1 MAARKKNTGSRRRS
15 SAANG
20 SRSTKSRNQTTVRS
34 KKPAATVKTRTE
46 PAASGTGVGRDIIL
60 VLILLCSVILFICVL
75 GFGGRFGKGISYG
88 LFGLFGKMAYVF
100 PLALFG
106 GTAFYIANKKNGM
119 IIRKMVGLIMLF
131 IFMCVLL
138 HILTLNGQQDRST
151 RIPDYYRICAENK
164 TGGGIIA
171 GVFAYAAAQI
181 GFNTVLSIVLTVCM
195 IFIALIIMTQ
205 KPLFTKLG
213 RRGRDG
219 VRRAREGQRE
229 LRKRRLRKREARQM
243 ELDFNKEQPGKKKNR
258 PTAIPDD
265 FDDYEDD
272 FDDDYDDDYYNDFD
286 DEPENDG
293 PVSAREAVRL
303 HTRKKPS
310 PSMSEDD
317 LDWDE
322 MIKPAKENRSVRT
335 ETPEAE
341 APARKKRRAS
351 ESRRKEADPQPA
363 KRRSKN
369 RQAETPAR
377 KEEDDVFINL
387 KDRITINGEQLDSPV
402 EVEKSPDEESRKKPN
417 DLVYA
422 GGSAMPSFLHG
433 VLAGKD
439 TKAATEN
446 VGAAPD
452 KKKRAGH
459 GLPEF
464 DAEGDEILA
473 NGVMEILASEDDDE
487 DVLIEGSEKDPDD
500 TDMTLTGFEE
510 EEAPE
515 ETAEEALEEAEEEE
529 DDTRYIPLS
538 EIKVGED
545 GKLSYE
551 RPQQPKIKSAT
562 IKRNT
567 SSNVR
572 EAYESAYDDSEKP
585 KAEEEEIPARS
596 PKKKPKSTEQ
606 EIEEG
611 VISIDTEIKKTK
623 VKPVRYK
630 LPSVNLLTKGETVR
644 GDSRKQLLE
653 TASKLEEIFG
663 SFGVAVHVINVSK
676 GPTVTRYEL
685 QPEQGVKVSRIVSL
699 TDDIKLNL
707 AASEIRIEAPIP
719 GKAAVGIE
727 VPNKEVSPVTF
738 RDMIESQEYRK
749 SKAPLT
755 FAVGKDISGKAVVSD
770 IAKMPHLLIAGATG
784 SGKSVCINTLIM
796 SVLYKST
803 PDEVKMLMID
813 PKVVE
818 FKIYDG
824 IPHLLIPVVTD
835 PKKAAGALNW
845 AVHEMNDRYNKFSE
859 YAGVRDLKSYNQR
872 IDRINE
878 ALPEEERKAHL
889 PQILII
895 VDELADLMMVAPGEV
910 EDAICR
916 LAQLA
921 RAAGIH
927 LVIATQRPS
936 VNVVTGLIKANMP
949 SRIALSVSSGVDSR
963 TIIDMNGAE
972 KLLGNGDMLYYPQG
986 YPKPARLQ
994 GAFVSDDDITKVV
1007 NFLSSQS
1014 KQVVYNN
1021 EVEDKIIES
1030 MNNSVQNTT
1039 KSGDDRDPYFIE
1051 AGRFIIEKDKASIG
1065 MLQRMFKI
1073 GFNRAARI
1081 MDQLCEAGVV
1091 GPEEGTKPRKILM
1104 SKETFDDMFEA
1115 E

>member
-1 MAARKKNTGSRRRS
+1 MAAKKKNTGSRS
-15 SAANG
+15 KASAGSG
-20 SRSTKSRNQTTVRS
+20 SRSSGRKIASKSR
-34 KKPAATVKTRTE
+34 RTD
-46 PAASGTGVGRDIIL
+46 AGTGRTKTQPASSGSGVVRDIIL
-60 VLILLCSVILFICVL
+60 VLILVCSVILFVCVL
-75 GFGGRFGKGISYG
+75 GRGGRFGRFASPV
-88 LFGLFGKMAYVF
+88 LFGMFGLMAYIF
-100 PLALFG
+100 PPALFG
-106 GTAFYIANKKNGM
+106 GTAFYIANKRNGM
-119 IIRKMVGLIMLF
+119 IIRKMIGLIMLF
-131 IFMCVLL
+131 ISMCVLL
-138 HILTLNGQQDRST
+138 HFMTMSGYKSST
-151 RIPDYYRICAENK
+151 GITEYFTICAADR
-164 TGGGIIA
+164 TGGGIVA
-171 GVFAYAAAQI
+171 GVFAYAFYKA
-181 GFNTVLSIVLTVCM
+181 GFNTILSVVATLTM
-195 IFIALIIMTQ
+195 ILISLIILTQ
-205 KPLFTKLG
+205 KPLFSIFG
-213 RRGRDG
+213 RKGRDR
-219 VRRAREGQRE
+219 VRRARDTQRE
-229 LRKRRLRKREARQM
+229 HIKRRMRESEARQM
-243 ELDFNKEQPGKKKNR
+243 ELDLKTGDASEK
-258 PTAIPDD
+258 DSEDEDVD
-265 FDDYEDD
+265 F
-272 FDDDYDDDYYNDFD
+272 FDDD
-286 DEPENDG
+286 DEPI
-293 PVSAREAVRL
+293 SAREAARL
-303 HTRKKPS
+303 HKKKKTAKTERRNEHLERDKGEWDEDADDETKFVKPRKAPGTKSRSDDSRRPRKKKNVKVESEPS
-310 PSMSEDD
+310 GETGSEPV
-317 LDWDE
+317 L
-322 MIKPAKENRSVRT
+322 S
-335 ETPEAE
+335 
-341 APARKKRRAS
+341 
-351 ESRRKEADPQPA
+351 
-363 KRRSKN
+363 
-369 RQAETPAR
+369 
-377 KEEDDVFINL
+377 L
-387 KDRITINGEQLDSPV
+387 KDRITINGEQVGDTTDITPVPDNASP
-402 EVEKSPDEESRKKPN
+402 EP
-417 DLVYA
+417 A
-422 GGSAMPSFLHG
+422 GKAQKADGSVMPSFLHG

-439 TKAATEN
+439 TRAVAAE
-446 VGAAPD
+446 AAQ
-452 KKKRAGH
+452 KKNNNPS
-459 GLPEF
+459 LPRF
-464 DAEGDEILA
+464 DAEGDEVLA
-473 NGVMEILASEDDDE
+473 SGVMEILASEEDDDE
-487 DVLIEGSEKDPDD
+487 FIEGSSDSFGNSEIATSGFDD
-500 TDMTLTGFEE
+500 
-510 EEAPE
+510 
-515 ETAEEALEEAEEEE
+515 EEEE
-529 DDTRYIPLS
+529 DEDDTRFIPLS
-538 EIKVGED
+538 SIKVGKD

-551 RPQQPKIKSAT
+551 GRVEPKVKSAT
-562 IKRNT
+562 
-567 SSNVR
+567 V
-572 EAYESAYDDSEKP
+572 
-585 KAEEEEIPARS
+585 
-596 PKKKPKSTEQ
+596 KKKPAQKFTVEPEPPYEEPSEEITPPENVPARTQRKNPKSAET

-611 VISIDTEIKKTK
+611 VLSIDSEIRQAAP
-623 VKPVRYK
+623 KPVRYK

-644 GDSRKQLLE
+644 GDSKKQLLE
-653 TASKLEEIFG
+653 TANKLEEIFN

-685 QPEQGVKVSRIVSL
+685 QPEQGVKVSRIVAL

-859 YAGVRDLKSYNQR
+859 YPGVRDLKTYNQKVE
-872 IDRINE
+872 RINE
-878 ALPEEERKAHL
+878 ALPDGEKMAKL

-994 GAFVSDDDITKVV
+994 GAYVSDDDITKVV
-1007 NFLSSQS
+1007 KFLSSQS
-1014 KQVVYNN
+1014 NQVVYNN

-1030 MNNSVQNTT
+1030 MNNSVQNTA
-1039 KSGDDRDPYFIE
+1039 KPDDDRDPYFYE

-1104 SKETFDDMFEA
+1104 SKETFDDMFES

>member
-1 MAARKKNTGSRRRS
+1 MAAKKKNTGSRS
-15 SAANG
+15 KASAGSG
-20 SRSTKSRNQTTVRS
+20 SRSSGRKIASKS
-34 KKPAATVKTRTE
+34 KRTD
-46 PAASGTGVGRDIIL
+46 AGTGRTKTQPASSGSGVVRDIIL
-60 VLILLCSVILFICVL
+60 VLILVCSVILFVCVL
-75 GFGGRFGKGISYG
+75 GRGGRFGRFASPV
-88 LFGLFGKMAYVF
+88 LFGMFGLMAYIF
-100 PLALFG
+100 PPALFG
-106 GTAFYIANKKNGM
+106 GTAFYIANKRNGM
-119 IIRKMVGLIMLF
+119 IIRKMIGLIMLF
-131 IFMCVLL
+131 ISMCVLL
-138 HILTLNGQQDRST
+138 HFMTMSGYKSST
-151 RIPDYYRICAENK
+151 GITEYFTICAADR
-164 TGGGIIA
+164 TGGGIVA
-171 GVFAYAAAQI
+171 GVFAYAFYKA
-181 GFNTVLSIVLTVCM
+181 GFNTILSVVATLTM
-195 IFIALIIMTQ
+195 ILISLIILTQ
-205 KPLFTKLG
+205 KPLFSIFG
-213 RRGRDG
+213 RKGRDR
-219 VRRAREGQRE
+219 VRRARDTQRE
-229 LRKRRLRKREARQM
+229 HIKRRMRESEARQM
-243 ELDFNKEQPGKKKNR
+243 ELDLKTGDASEK
-258 PTAIPDD
+258 DSEDEDVD
-265 FDDYEDD
+265 F
-272 FDDDYDDDYYNDFD
+272 FDDD
-286 DEPENDG
+286 DEPI
-293 PVSAREAVRL
+293 SAREAARL
-303 HTRKKPS
+303 HKKKKTAKTERRNEHLERDEGEWDEDADDETKFVKPRKAPGTKSRSDDSRKPRKKKNVKIESQPS
-310 PSMSEDD
+310 GETGSEPV
-317 LDWDE
+317 L
-322 MIKPAKENRSVRT
+322 S
-335 ETPEAE
+335 
-341 APARKKRRAS
+341 
-351 ESRRKEADPQPA
+351 
-363 KRRSKN
+363 
-369 RQAETPAR
+369 
-377 KEEDDVFINL
+377 L
-387 KDRITINGEQLDSPV
+387 KDRITINGEQVGDTTDITPVPDNASP
-402 EVEKSPDEESRKKPN
+402 EP
-417 DLVYA
+417 A
-422 GGSAMPSFLHG
+422 GKAQKADGSVMPSFLHG

-439 TKAATEN
+439 TRAVAAE
-446 VGAAPD
+446 AAQ
-452 KKKRAGH
+452 KKNNNPS
-459 GLPEF
+459 LPRF
-464 DAEGDEILA
+464 DAEGDEVLA
-473 NGVMEILASEDDDE
+473 SGVMEILASEEDDDE
-487 DVLIEGSEKDPDD
+487 FIEGSSDSFGNSEIATSGFDD
-500 TDMTLTGFEE
+500 
-510 EEAPE
+510 
-515 ETAEEALEEAEEEE
+515 EEEE
-529 DDTRYIPLS
+529 DEDDTRFIPLS
-538 EIKVGED
+538 SIKVGKD

-551 RPQQPKIKSAT
+551 GRVEPKVKSAT
-562 IKRNT
+562 
-567 SSNVR
+567 V
-572 EAYESAYDDSEKP
+572 
-585 KAEEEEIPARS
+585 
-596 PKKKPKSTEQ
+596 KKKPAQKFTVEPEPPYEEPSEEITPPENVPARTQRKNPKSAEA

-611 VISIDTEIKKTK
+611 VLSIDSEIRQAAP
-623 VKPVRYK
+623 KPVRYK

-644 GDSRKQLLE
+644 GDSKKQLLE
-653 TASKLEEIFG
+653 TANKLEEIFN

-685 QPEQGVKVSRIVSL
+685 QPEQGVKVSRIVAL

-859 YAGVRDLKSYNQR
+859 YPGVRDLKTYNQKVE
-872 IDRINE
+872 RINE
-878 ALPEEERKAHL
+878 ALPDGEKMAKL

-994 GAFVSDDDITKVV
+994 GAYVSDDDITKVV
-1007 NFLSSQS
+1007 KFLSSQS
-1014 KQVVYNN
+1014 NQVVYNN

-1030 MNNSVQNTT
+1030 MNNSVQNTA
-1039 KSGDDRDPYFIE
+1039 KPDDDRDPYFYE

-1104 SKETFDDMFEA
+1104 SKETFDDMFES

>member
-1 MAARKKNTGSRRRS
+1 MAAKKKNTGSRS
-15 SAANG
+15 KAPSGSG
-20 SRSTKSRNQTTVRS
+20 SRSSGNRSAAKKRSTGAGAGKTKAQ
-34 KKPAATVKTRTE
+34 PAS
-46 PAASGTGVGRDIIL
+46 SGRGVGRDIIL
-60 VLILLCSVILFICVL
+60 VLILVCSVVLFVSVL
-75 GFGGRFGKGISYG
+75 GLGGRFGRFASYG
-88 LFGLFGKMAYVF
+88 LFGMFGLMAYIF
-100 PLALFG
+100 PLVLFG
-106 GTAFYIANKKNGM
+106 GTAFYIANKRNGM
-119 IIRKMVGLIMLF
+119 IIRKMIGLIMLF

-138 HILTLNGQQDRST
+138 HFMTMQDYKSNT
-151 RIPDYYRICAENK
+151 GITDYFSICAADR
-164 TGGGIIA
+164 TGGGIVA
-171 GVFAYAAAQI
+171 GLFAYAFYKA
-181 GFNTVLSIVLTVCM
+181 GFNTILSVVATFTM
-195 IFIALIIMTQ
+195 IFISLIILTQ
-205 KPLFTKLG
+205 KPLFTLFG
-213 RRGRDG
+213 RKGRDR
-219 VRRAREGQRE
+219 VRRARDTQRE
-229 LRKRRLRKREARQM
+229 HIKRRMRESEARQM
-243 ELDFNKEQPGKKKNR
+243 ELDLRTDGSSKKN
-258 PTAIPDD
+258 ID
-265 FDDYEDD
+265 EDD
-272 FDDDYDDDYYNDFD
+272 LDLFDDD
-286 DEPENDG
+286 DE
-293 PVSAREAVRL
+293 PVSAREAARRHKKKAPDRTRRQDEYREWGDGDSDDNEDEEVRFVE
-303 HTRKKPS
+303 TRKAPE
-310 PSMSEDD
+310 PGNG
-317 LDWDE
+317 
-322 MIKPAKENRSVRT
+322 AKDSRK
-335 ETPEAE
+335 
-341 APARKKRRAS
+341 PARKKKAGALTTPSDEVDS
-351 ESRRKEADPQPA
+351 EPVIS
-363 KRRSKN
+363 
-369 RQAETPAR
+369 
-377 KEEDDVFINL
+377 L
-387 KDRITINGEQLDSPV
+387 KDRITINGEQVGDTTDITPV
-402 EVEKSPDEESRKKPN
+402 ADAAPPEPAKAARKT
-417 DLVYA
+417 DGYV
-422 GGSAMPSFLHG
+422 MPSFLHG

-439 TKAATEN
+439 TRAATDE
-446 VGAAPD
+446 ASRKKD
-452 KKKRAGH
+452 KNLS
-459 GLPEF
+459 LPRF
-464 DAEGDEILA
+464 DAEGDEVLA
-473 NGVMEILASEDDDE
+473 SGVMEILASEDDDDE
-487 DVLIEGSEKDPDD
+487 FIEGSDSGNDVSDVITSGFDD
-500 TDMTLTGFEE
+500 EDED
-510 EEAPE
+510 
-515 ETAEEALEEAEEEE
+515 E
-529 DDTRYIPLS
+529 DDTRFIPLS
-538 EIKVGED
+538 DIKVGRD

-551 RPQQPKIKSAT
+551 GRGEPRVKSA
-562 IKRNT
+562 
-567 SSNVR
+567 SVR
-572 EAYESAYDDSEKP
+572 KKPSRKIDQAAEPPYEEPSEETAP
-585 KAEEEEIPARS
+585 PETVPARS
-596 PKKKPKSTEQ
+596 QRKNPKSAEA

-611 VISIDTEIKKTK
+611 VLSIDSEIKQA
-623 VKPVRYK
+623 VPKPVKYK
-630 LPSVNLLTKGETVR
+630 LPSINLLTKGEVVR
-644 GDSRKQLLE
+644 GDSKKQLLE
-653 TASKLEEIFG
+653 TANKLEEIFN

-685 QPEQGVKVSRIVSL
+685 QPEQGVKVSRIVAL

-835 PKKAAGALNW
+835 PKKAAGALGW

-859 YAGVRDLKSYNQR
+859 YPGVRDLKTYNKK
-872 IDRINE
+872 IDQINE
-878 ALPEEERKAHL
+878 ALPDGEKRARL

-994 GAFVSDDDITKVV
+994 GAYVSDDDITKVV
-1007 NFLSSQS
+1007 KFLSSQS

-1030 MNNSVQNTT
+1030 MNNSVQNTA
-1039 KSGDDRDPYFIE
+1039 KPDDDRDPYFIE

-1091 GPEEGTKPRKILM
+1091 GPEEGTKPRRILM
-1104 SKETFDDMFEA
+1104 SMETFNDMFEA

>member
-1 MAARKKNTGSRRRS
+1 MAAKKKNTGSRS
-15 SAANG
+15 KASTGSG
-20 SRSTKSRNQTTVRS
+20 SRSSGSKSAS
-34 KKPAATVKTRTE
+34 KNKNTGA
-46 PAASGTGVGRDIIL
+46 GTGRTKAQPVSSGSGVVRDIIL
-60 VLILLCSVILFICVL
+60 VLILVCSVILFVCVL
-75 GFGGRFGKGISYG
+75 GWGGRFGRFASPV
-88 LFGLFGKMAYVF
+88 LFGMFGLMAYVF

-106 GTAFYIANKKNGM
+106 GTAFYIANKRNGM
-119 IIRKMVGLIMLF
+119 IIRKMIGLIMLF
-131 IFMCVLL
+131 ISMCVLL
-138 HILTLNGQQDRST
+138 HFMSMNGYKSNT
-151 RIPDYYRICAENK
+151 GITEYFTICAADR
-164 TGGGIIA
+164 TGGGIVA
-171 GVFAYAAAQI
+171 GVFAYAFYKA
-181 GFNTVLSIVLTVCM
+181 GFNAILSVVATFTM
-195 IFIALIIMTQ
+195 IIISLIILTQ
-205 KPLFTKLG
+205 KPLFTIFG
-213 RRGRDG
+213 RKGRDR
-219 VRRAREGQRE
+219 VRRARDTQRE
-229 LRKRRLRKREARQM
+229 HLKRRMRESEARQM
-243 ELDFNKEQPGKKKNR
+243 ELDLKAGEASEKE
-258 PTAIPDD
+258 A
-265 FDDYEDD
+265 EDED
-272 FDDDYDDDYYNDFD
+272 VDLFDDD
-286 DEPENDG
+286 DEPI
-293 PVSAREAVRL
+293 SAREAARL
-303 HTRKKPS
+303 HKKK
-310 PSMSEDD
+310 
-317 LDWDE
+317 
-322 MIKPAKENRSVRT
+322 KPAKTDRRNEHLEMDEEWDEDEDDETKFVKPRKAPGTRSRSDDSRK
-335 ETPEAE
+335 P
-341 APARKKRRAS
+341 RKKKYVKTAS
-351 ESRRKEADPQPA
+351 EPSD
-363 KRRSKN
+363 
-369 RQAETPAR
+369 ETGNEP
-377 KEEDDVFINL
+377 VISL
-387 KDRITINGEQLDSPV
+387 KDRITINGEQVGDTTDITPVPDNSSP
-402 EVEKSPDEESRKKPN
+402 EPAGKARKA
-417 DLVYA
+417 D
-422 GGSAMPSFLHG
+422 GSVMPSFLHG

-439 TKAATEN
+439 TRAVTAEAAQ
-446 VGAAPD
+446 
-452 KKKRAGH
+452 KKNKNSS
-459 GLPEF
+459 LPRF
-464 DAEGDEILA
+464 DAEGDEVLA
-473 NGVMEILASEDDDE
+473 SGVMEILASEEDDE
-487 DVLIEGSEKDPDD
+487 DDEFIEGSADSFDNSEIVTSGFDD
-500 TDMTLTGFEE
+500 EE
-510 EEAPE
+510 D
-515 ETAEEALEEAEEEE
+515 EEE
-529 DDTRYIPLS
+529 DDTRFIPLS
-538 EIKVGED
+538 SIKVGKD

-551 RPQQPKIKSAT
+551 GRVEPKVKSAT
-562 IKRNT
+562 
-567 SSNVR
+567 V
-572 EAYESAYDDSEKP
+572 
-585 KAEEEEIPARS
+585 
-596 PKKKPKSTEQ
+596 KKKPAQKFTDEPEPPYEEPSEEITPPENVPARTQRKNPKSAEA

-611 VISIDTEIKKTK
+611 VLSIDSEIRQAAP
-623 VKPVRYK
+623 KPVRYK

-644 GDSRKQLLE
+644 GDSKKQLLE
-653 TASKLEEIFG
+653 TANKLEEIFN

-685 QPEQGVKVSRIVSL
+685 QPEQGVKVSRIVAL

-859 YAGVRDLKSYNQR
+859 YPGVRDLKTYNQK
-872 IDRINE
+872 IERINE
-878 ALPEEERKAHL
+878 ALPDGEKMAKL

-994 GAFVSDDDITKVV
+994 GAYVSDDDITKVV
-1007 NFLSSQS
+1007 KFLSSQS
-1014 KQVVYNN
+1014 NQVVYNN

-1030 MNNSVQNTT
+1030 MNNSVQNTA
-1039 KSGDDRDPYFIE
+1039 KPDDDRDPYFYE

>member
-1 MAARKKNTGSRRRS
+1 MAAKKKNTGSRS
-15 SAANG
+15 SGRKSTAKT
-20 SRSTKSRNQTTVRS
+20 RSTNSGAER
-34 KKPAATVKTRTE
+34 KKAQPST
-46 PAASGTGVGRDIIL
+46 SGSGVGRDIIL
-60 VLILLCSVILFICVL
+60 VLILVCSVILFVCVL
-75 GFGGRFGKGISYG
+75 GLGGRFGRFASYA
-88 LFGLFGKMAYVF
+88 LFGMFGLMAYIF

-119 IIRKMVGLIMLF
+119 IIRKMIGLIMLF

-138 HILTLNGQQDRST
+138 HFMTMEDQRGSIGIT
-151 RIPDYYRICAENK
+151 DYFTICAADR
-164 TGGGIIA
+164 TGGGIVA
-171 GVFAYAAAQI
+171 GVFAHAFYKA
-181 GFNTVLSIVLTVCM
+181 GFNTILSVVATATM
-195 IFIALIIMTQ
+195 IFISLIILTQ
-205 KPLFTKLG
+205 KPLFTLFG
-213 RRGRDG
+213 RKGRDK
-219 VRRAREGQRE
+219 VRRARDSQRE
-229 LRKRRLRKREARQM
+229 HIKRRMRESEAHQM
-243 ELDFNKEQPGKKKNR
+243 ELDLRAGSASKKK
-258 PTAIPDD
+258 TDADD
-265 FDDYEDD
+265 VDF
-272 FDDDYDDDYYNDFD
+272 FDDDD
-286 DEPENDG
+286 DEPM
-293 PVSAREAVRL
+293 SAREAARL
-303 HTRKKPS
+303 HKKEGNAPK
-310 PSMSEDD
+310 SEDRS
-317 LDWDE
+317 
-322 MIKPAKENRSVRT
+322 KESRK
-335 ETPEAE
+335 
-341 APARKKRRAS
+341 PARKKSVKS
-351 ESRRKEADPQPA
+351 ETAPS
-363 KRRSKN
+363 
-369 RQAETPAR
+369 
-377 KEEDDVFINL
+377 DDNSPELIVSL
-387 KDRITINGEQLDSPV
+387 KDRITINGEQVGDTTDITPV
-402 EVEKSPDEESRKKPN
+402 AEAAPPEPADAVPKAS
-417 DLVYA
+417 
-422 GGSAMPSFLHG
+422 GSVMPSFLHG

-439 TKAATEN
+439 TRAVTASAAE
-446 VGAAPD
+446 
-452 KKKRAGH
+452 KKKDKNPA
-459 GLPEF
+459 LPRF
-464 DAEGDEILA
+464 DAEGDEVLA
-473 NGVMEILASEDDDE
+473 SGVMEILASEDDDDE
-487 DVLIEGSEKDPDD
+487 FIEGAGGSFENTDIITSGFDD
-500 TDMTLTGFEE
+500 EDDD
-510 EEAPE
+510 
-515 ETAEEALEEAEEEE
+515 E
-529 DDTRYIPLS
+529 DDTRFIPLS
-538 EIKVGED
+538 DIKVGKD

-551 RPQQPKIKSAT
+551 GHVEPRVKSISVRKKPAQKIDQTAEPPY
-562 IKRNT
+562 N
-567 SSNVR
+567 
-572 EAYESAYDDSEKP
+572 
-585 KAEEEEIPARS
+585 EEEMSEEIAASEPVPARS
-596 PKKKPKSTEQ
+596 QRKNPKSAEA

-611 VISIDTEIKKTK
+611 VMSIDSEIKKS
-623 VKPVRYK
+623 VPKPVRYK
-630 LPSVNLLTKGETVR
+630 LPSVSLLTKGQVVR
-644 GDSRKQLLE
+644 GDSKKQLLE
-653 TASKLEEIFG
+653 TANRLEDIFS

-685 QPEQGVKVSRIVSL
+685 QPEQGVKVSRIVAL

-835 PKKAAGALNW
+835 PKKAAGALGW

-859 YAGVRDLKSYNQR
+859 YPGVRDLRTYNQK
-872 IDRINE
+872 IDLINE
-878 ALPEEERKAHL
+878 NLPDGEKRERL

-994 GAFVSDDDITKVV
+994 GAYVSDEDITKVV
-1007 NFLSSQS
+1007 KFLSSQS

-1030 MNNSVQNTT
+1030 MNNSVQNTA
-1039 KSGDDRDPYFIE
+1039 KPDDDRDPYFIE

-1091 GPEEGTKPRKILM
+1091 GPEEGTKPRRILM

>member
-1 MAARKKNTGSRRRS
+1 MAAKKKNTGSRS
-15 SAANG
+15 KTSAGRG
-20 SRSTKSRNQTTVRS
+20 SRSSGSKSTARNRGTNNGTERAKS
-34 KKPAATVKTRTE
+34 MPAS
-46 PAASGTGVGRDIIL
+46 SGSGVGRDIIL
-60 VLILLCSVILFICVL
+60 VLILVCSVILFVCVL
-75 GFGGRFGKGISYG
+75 GYGGRFGKYASYV
-88 LFGLFGKMAYVF
+88 LFGMFGHMAYIF
-100 PLALFG
+100 PPALFG
-106 GTAFYIANKKNGM
+106 STAFYIANKRNGM
-119 IIRKMVGLIMLF
+119 IIRKMIGLIMLF

-138 HILTLNGQQDRST
+138 HYMTMT
-151 RIPDYYRICAENK
+151 DYKSNTGITDYFTICASDR
-164 TGGGIIA
+164 TGGGIVA
-171 GVFAYAAAQI
+171 GVFAFALYKA
-181 GFNTVLSIVLTVCM
+181 GFNTILSVVATLTM
-195 IFIALIIMTQ
+195 IFISLIILTQ
-205 KPLFTKLG
+205 KPLFTLFG
-213 RRGRDG
+213 RKGRDR
-219 VRRAREGQRE
+219 VRRARDTQRE
-229 LRKRRLRKREARQM
+229 HIKRRMRSSEAQQM
-243 ELDFNKEQPGKKKNR
+243 ELDLRVGDTLKN
-258 PTAIPDD
+258 TD
-265 FDDYEDD
+265 EDD
-272 FDDDYDDDYYNDFD
+272 VDIFDDDD
-286 DEPENDG
+286 DEPI
-293 PVSAREAVRL
+293 SAREAARL
-303 HTRKKPS
+303 H
-310 PSMSEDD
+310 D
-317 LDWDE
+317 
-322 MIKPAKENRSVRT
+322 KENKSSKT
-335 ETPEAE
+335 ENTA
-341 APARKKRRAS
+341 K
-351 ESRRKEADPQPA
+351 SRRKSGRKKNVRPEAAPSDEIDSEPVI
-363 KRRSKN
+363 S
-369 RQAETPAR
+369 
-377 KEEDDVFINL
+377 L
-387 KDRITINGEQLDSPV
+387 KDRITINGEQVGDTTDITPVAEPASPEPAETV
-402 EVEKSPDEESRKKPN
+402 PKTD
-417 DLVYA
+417 
-422 GGSAMPSFLHG
+422 GSVMPSFLHG

-439 TKAATEN
+439 TRAVTAEAAE
-446 VGAAPD
+446 
-452 KKKRAGH
+452 KKKDKNPA
-459 GLPEF
+459 LPRF
-464 DAEGDEILA
+464 DAEGDEVLA
-473 NGVMEILASEDDDE
+473 SGVMEILASEDDDNE
-487 DVLIEGSEKDPDD
+487 FIEGSGSSIADPDII
-500 TDMTLTGFEE
+500 TSGFDEDDE
-510 EEAPE
+510 D
-515 ETAEEALEEAEEEE
+515 E
-529 DDTRYIPLS
+529 DDTRFIPLS
-538 EIKVGED
+538 DIKVGKD

-551 RPQQPKIKSAT
+551 GHGEPRVKSVTVRKKPAQKI
-562 IKRNT
+562 NQT
-567 SSNVR
+567 SEPPYEEPSE
-572 EAYESAYDDSEKP
+572 EAAPSE
-585 KAEEEEIPARS
+585 AVPARS
-596 PKKKPKSTEQ
+596 QRKNPKSAEA

-611 VISIDTEIKKTK
+611 VLSIDSEIRKS
-623 VKPVRYK
+623 VPKPVRYK
-630 LPSVNLLTKGETVR
+630 LPGINLLTKGEVVR
-644 GDSRKQLLE
+644 GDSKKQLLE
-653 TASKLEEIFG
+653 TANKLEEIFN

-685 QPEQGVKVSRIVSL
+685 QPEQGVKVSRIVAL

-755 FAVGKDISGKAVVSD
+755 FAVGKDISGKTVVSD

-859 YAGVRDLKSYNQR
+859 YPGVRDLKTYNQK
-872 IDRINE
+872 IERINE
-878 ALPEEERKAHL
+878 SLPDGEKIAKL

-994 GAFVSDDDITKVV
+994 GAYVSDDDITKVV
-1007 NFLSSQS
+1007 KFLSSQS
-1014 KQVVYNN
+1014 KQVVYNS

-1030 MNNSVQNTT
+1030 MNNSIQNTA
-1039 KSGDDRDPYFIE
+1039 KPDDDRDPYFIE

-1091 GPEEGTKPRKILM
+1091 GPEEGTKPRRILM